1 MKKINYAILAVALG
15 LSSMANAAGYG
26 VVDLAKVAE
35 SSSYLKQQEMSM
47 EQAVKPQTAKL
58 EQLNKEIEALREKAQ
73 TKGADQQQLGTQFQ
87 AKVTEFQSI
96 QQAVQSK
103 VQSTMQNTNKT
114 FEARV
119 KQVAEQLR
127 QENSLDMVF
136 NKSSAL
142 AYDQKFDLTDKMI
155 QKVNAIK

>member
-1 MKKINYAILAVALG
+1 MNNIKLALCGLALSMTG
-15 LSSMANAAGYG
+15 LVHAAGYG
-26 VVDLAKVAE
+26 VVDLEKVVE
-35 SSSYLKQQEMSM
+35 SSNYLKQQNSSL
-47 EQAVKPQTAKL
+47 EQSVKPQTAKL